1 MYIVWDNN
9 ILRARADARPV
20 HAAHTTSI
28 AGTYNRCRN
37 RIDSNQCAKT
47 KRQLER
53 NFTIS
58 RTKEY
63 QKAEASPC
71 VRGPRITR
79 TWVNNA
85 KGIDHDQFQTCQCGC
100 YSVSG
105 DRNPRVCTRSCPGT
119 WLAGFLPEPWCRIPV
134 ERDGKRYGLD
144 TQRLKR
150 ERAAE
155 AHFREALHQRPQDV
169 TGSRRQVG
177 APIRSIVGPMDRLC
191 YQTGCGVLR
200 SIRGPGQC
208 APQKTAIFPAAYRWI
223 GKESIC
229 QRRTRSFASR
239 PTKLIVIFAPI
250 AA

>member
-37 RIDSNQCAKT
+37 RIDGNQCAKT

-85 KGIDHDQFQTCQCGC
+85 KGIDHDQFQTYQCGC

-105 DRNPRVCTRSCPGT
+105 DRNPGVCTRSCPGT
-119 WLAGFLPEPWCRIPV
+119 WLAGVLPEPGCRIPV
-134 ERDGKRYGLD
+134 ERDGKRHGFD
-144 TQRLKR
+144 TQRLKC
-150 ERAAE
+150 ERAGE

-169 TGSRRQVG
+169 TRPRQVG
-177 APIRSIVGPMDRLC
+177 APSAAKAVHRTAFAIRPDVAL
-191 YQTGCGVLR
+191 
-200 SIRGPGQC
+200 
-208 APQKTAIFPAAYRWI
+208 
-223 GKESIC
+223 
-229 QRRTRSFASR
+229 
-239 PTKLIVIFAPI
+239 
-250 AA
+250 